1 MRSILPFLLFF
12 SPLFCA
18 MEKIEQVFGRVLQ
31 EQRTAKKLTQEKVA
45 ESCDLD
51 RKYIYLLE
59 KGKNQPSLRTVF
71 ALAAALS
78 MTPMELVALVQEQL
92 EQNAPEENPSE

>member
-1 MRSILPFLLFF
+1 MFL
-12 SPLFCA
+12 PLFCA
-18 MEKIEQVFGRVLQ
+18 VQKLEEVFGRVLQ
-31 EQRTAKKLTQEKVA
+31 EQRKAKGLTKEKVA
-45 ESCDLD
+45 ESCNLD

-78 MTPMELVALVQEQL
+78 MTPMELIALVQQQL
-92 EQNAPEENPSE
+92 EPNAPAENSLE